1 MFLFRPPTKA
11 SLIFLKHR
19 ARGGGNLQSFFKDM
33 MTIAFIGIV
42 FFSFRQFN
50 IQVLALS
57 VHSDLTN
64 LVYFPAGI
72 RLLAVLLFNW
82 LGVAGILLGW
92 ILCNL
97 LADEKT
103 LLECVFLGL
112 ASGLAA
118 WVSLYIWRYFCR
130 IPINLVSLDLE
141 QLLALVL
148 ISSVIASITRCLV
161 VYLISGETSL
171 GLIFSAGF
179 IGDVLGTL
187 LIFYVSK
194 FILYLLGFFDK

>member
-1 MFLFRPPTKA
+1 
-11 SLIFLKHR
+11 
-19 ARGGGNLQSFFKDM
+19 M

-42 FFSFRQFN
+42 FFFFRQFN
-50 IQVLALS
+50 IQALALS
-57 VHSDLTN
+57 VHSDLTY

-161 VYLISGETSL
+161 VYLISGEASL